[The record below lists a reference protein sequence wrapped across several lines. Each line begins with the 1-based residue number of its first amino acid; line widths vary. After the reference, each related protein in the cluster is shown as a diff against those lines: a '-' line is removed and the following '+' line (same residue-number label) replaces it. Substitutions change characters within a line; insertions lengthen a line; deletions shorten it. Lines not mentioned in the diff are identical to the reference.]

1 PRCEPADALAPRV
14 RHFDARPL
22 APEVEARS
30 RLQGLGDV
38 RAADAR
44 RDFEEVELP
53 SFGAA
58 YELGVCRAAPESERR
73 EQPGVQARQLGAL
86 RRVVLDGVGDEDA
99 ALLHDP
105 QGRATVAARAAED

>member
-1 PRCEPADALAPRV
+1 MRLVSAEDDFRVRVAGRVRALLPRQREHDAGVLSPRCEPTDALAPRV
-14 RHFDARPL
+14 RHLDSRPL

-73 EQPGVQARQLGAL
+73 GQP
-86 RRVVLDGVGDEDA
+86 
-99 ALLHDP
+99 
-105 QGRATVAARAAED
+105 